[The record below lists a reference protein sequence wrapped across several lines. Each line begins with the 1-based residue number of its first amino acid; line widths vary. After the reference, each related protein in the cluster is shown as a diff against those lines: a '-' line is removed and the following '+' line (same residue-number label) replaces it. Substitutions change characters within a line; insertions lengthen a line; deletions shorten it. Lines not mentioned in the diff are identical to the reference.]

1 MGGKPH
7 QGHPRKVVEHGRVCA
22 RTKIHIQKSVVMAL
36 YGRKALGK
44 SHETRPLQHWNGN
57 KSTHNGIQLTIL
69 GIIYNH
75 GNIIKRLNPCGNIP
89 RTNKNGR

>member
-7 QGHPRKVVEHGRVCA
+7 HVVHRKVVEHGRVCA
-22 RTKIHIQKSVVMAL
+22 RTKTHIPKSVVMAL
-36 YGRKALGK
+36 CGRKALGK
-44 SHETRPLQHWNGN
+44 SHEIRLLQPWNGN

-89 RTNKNGR
+89 RVDKNGR

>member
-22 RTKIHIQKSVVMAL
+22 RTKIHIPKSVAMAL
-36 YGRKALGK
+36 CGRKALGK
-44 SHETRPLQHWNGN
+44 SPETRHLQPWNGN
-57 KSTHNGIQLTIL
+57 KSTLNGTQLTIL

-89 RTNKNGR
+89 WANKNGR